1 MNRQNILRYCFTIFR
16 QLQQYSRLFVQ
27 KLLSKQKS
35 RNTRQNAREPKLSV
49 SASGSSLK
57 IEENDESRS
66 RS

>member
-35 RNTRQNAREPKLSV
+35 RNTRQNAREQKLSE
-49 SASGSSLK
+49 SSSGSSLK

>member
-35 RNTRQNAREPKLSV
+35 RNTRQNARESV
-49 SASGSSLK
+49 SLFLVPLLK
-57 IEENDESRS
+57 IEKNDESRS